1 MEYAV
6 LIVEYTNAISG
17 LWEIWL
23 TSTFAFVVGFHAGRE
38 SLTTLLIWIGC
49 LLYFSM
55 TSVTI
60 LRYLNYS
67 RILAELRV
75 LSAQSGTDGLSTM
88 SSTYSNSLFLLTL
101 GTMCIG
107 SLAALYYAIDQYL
120 CQKEHSQ
127 ESQINPTI

>member
-1 MEYAV
+1 MEHAT

-38 SLTTLLIWIGC
+38 SLTTLLIWIGS

-55 TSVTI
+55 TLVTI

-67 RILAELRV
+67 RVLTELRK
-75 LSAQSGTDGLSTM
+75 LGESSGIEAI
-88 SSTYSNSLFLLTL
+88 SSMPHGYSVSLFTLTL

-107 SLAALYYAIDQYL
+107 SFAAIYYAVNQYL
-120 CQKEHSQ
+120 SQKDD
-127 ESQINPTI
+127 